1 MIAGKKMI
9 QFAKNNKKALVLVGA
24 VAGAL
29 AVGNGIYRMAN
40 KRESGEEKQFRIALK
55 EYIFAIREGQ
65 MDMSFINNLKRSLE
79 NLKKHKG
86 YEKIV
91 VNLSSKE
98 MDILVNRIYEYT
110 VRLADNNNVELL
122 DKEEIISDNTI
133 INLENLLNT
142 QKQIFEKVA

>member
-1 MIAGKKMI
+1 
-9 QFAKNNKKALVLVGA
+9 
-24 VAGAL
+24 
-29 AVGNGIYRMAN
+29 
-40 KRESGEEKQFRIALK
+40 
-55 EYIFAIREGQ
+55 
-65 MDMSFINNLKRSLE
+65 MSFINNLKRSLE